1 MANIAAI
8 YCRKNMALYPIHI
21 VLIPQIN
28 NYLQREHR
36 AGVASGGGATKCAE
50 YASASGALG
59 ADEPRQPAR
68 AA

>member
-1 MANIAAI
+1 M
-8 YCRKNMALYPIHI
+8 

-68 AA
+68 TA